1 MSILIKGM
9 ETPTKE
15 NVVILINPQGGV
27 WMIGDMPNEDTH
39 LVEAKAVSVPPH
51 GRLGDLDELAK
62 VVLNWITT
70 QEKAYPNEDSNA
82 LSWRLGARAM
92 GHQIYRDI
100 EAAPTIVPAELPV
113 HHGTFAAASKEEAKR
128 RLTGEGET

>member
-1 MSILIKGM
+1 MSVLIKNMEMPTDGHILIVFPSGRVLKVSADN
-9 ETPTKE
+9 TQ
-15 NVVILINPQGGV
+15 NILG
-27 WMIGDMPNEDTH
+27 
-39 LVEAKAVSVPPH
+39 EAQAIPIPPH
-51 GRLGDLDELAK
+51 GRLGDLNELAK

-100 EAAPTIVPAELPV
+100 EAAPTIIPAE
-113 HHGTFAAASKEEAKR
+113 
-128 RLTGEGET
+128 EGE